1 MNIILYNLYAIQKF
15 PFTTKFSE
23 WHQLLLKLVIKS
35 LSVLD
40 SGLFLTGVRE
50 EISRTLTC
58 PQSVRSRPF
67 LLQCSAAA
75 LSATPDTRFILNGI
89 DELLNITIHQNPTE
103 RVACAHAIRLLA
115 ASRHF
120 AAVVD
125 RFLKTASASYG

>member
-1 MNIILYNLYAIQKF
+1 MYAKDSISI
-15 PFTTKFSE
+15 FSE

-40 SGLFLTGVRE
+40 SGSFLSGVRQ
-50 EISRTLTC
+50 EISKTLIC

-75 LSATPDTRFILNGI
+75 LSATPDTKYILNGI

-103 RVACAHAIRLLA
+103 RTGKN
-115 ASRHF
+115 SE
-120 AAVVD
+120 
-125 RFLKTASASYG
+125 K

>member
-1 MNIILYNLYAIQKF
+1 MPYKSFVLQH
-15 PFTTKFSE
+15 TKFSE

-103 RVACAHAIRLLA
+103 H
-115 ASRHF
+115 H
-120 AAVVD
+120 
-125 RFLKTASASYG
+125 